1 MQIRRPRI
9 GIIDLLMQRTLRE
22 HIVWLEEKIALLK
35 VQQYDLERTKAER
48 NQSEVDRE
56 RAEKAL
62 AVFQKIEQKR
72 SN

>member
-48 NQSEVDRE
+48 NQSSVDRE